1 MNFVPFDLPT
11 KSSNSSAPTIV
22 TTTRRSLLSVLP
34 TLAALQACS
43 SLAGAGTSTSQ
54 GQTNQAPSMAGSN
67 PSANNNS
74 VTATSTTG
82 ATNTV
87 TARPTVTNQRA
98 RLKPKIGLALGG
110 GAARGFAHV
119 GVISVL
125 EAAGIQPDWIVG
137 TSAGSLVGALY
148 ASGLSASALRTQALA
163 LDESLLGDWQFNSR
177 GVIRGKGL
185 QDYVN
190 RLVGQRRIEQFPRRF
205 AATATDLYNGN
216 LRLFVSGDCGMVVRA
231 SSSVPTVFE
240 PVSFEGR
247 EYVDGGLTS
256 PIPVRSTKRLGCD
269 IVIGVDIS
277 AKPSYQSTETV
288 GQILLQTFAIM
299 GRSLAEQEMQEADIR
314 LRPDVGDLGAA
325 SFESRKRAIEDGER
339 AMRDQLGNLMA
350 RIRAFTDQ
358 PGL

>member
-1 MNFVPFDLPT
+1 MA
-11 KSSNSSAPTIV
+11 S
-22 TTTRRSLLSVLP
+22 RRSLLTALP
-34 TLAALQACS
+34 ALMALQSCS
-43 SLAGAGTSTSQ
+43 SLSGTGVGAASPQSAPTTAGARPNQTMTS
-54 GQTNQAPSMAGSN
+54 GV
-67 PSANNNS
+67 NN
-74 VTATSTTG
+74 
-82 ATNTV
+82 ATNAAAANPVAVKPTPV
-87 TARPTVTNQRA
+87 IQRPRARPKV
-98 RLKPKIGLALGG
+98 GLALGG

-148 ASGLSASALRTQALA
+148 ASGLNAASLRTQALG
-163 LDESLLGDWQFNSR
+163 LDESLLGDWQLNSR

-277 AKPSYQSTETV
+277 AKPSYQSTDTV

-325 SFESRKRAIEDGER
+325 SFESRKRAIEDGEK

-350 RIRAFTDQ
+350 RIRSFTDQ
-358 PGL
+358 PGQ

>member
-1 MNFVPFDLPT
+1 MNFVPPDLPT
-11 KSSNSSAPTIV
+11 QSSNPPTPTTV
-22 TTTRRSLLSVLP
+22 TLTRRSLLTVLP
-34 TLAALQACS
+34 ALAALQACS
-43 SLAGAGTSTSQ
+43 GLGGAGSRTSQ
-54 GQTNQAPSMAGSN
+54 GQSSQANSIAGPN
-67 PSANNNS
+67 PSANNNVS
-74 VTATSTTG
+74 ATSTTG
-82 ATNTV
+82 AANPITV
-87 TARPTVTNQRA
+87 KPAVSVQRA
-98 RLKPKIGLALGG
+98 RVKPKIGLALGG

-163 LDESLLGDWQFNSR
+163 LDESLLGDWQLNSR

-325 SFESRKRAIEDGER
+325 SFESRKRAIDDGER

>member
-1 MNFVPFDLPT
+1 MQVAPPDSQQ
-11 KSSNSSAPTIV
+11 KSSNCAKYATQ
-22 TTTRRSLLSVLP
+22 TNTRRGFLSALPALMALQSCAGLASSTGAVLP
-34 TLAALQACS
+34 PGAEKSAAVRPNQATNNGAINTPNIGSANPVTPRPAVALQ
-43 SLAGAGTSTSQ
+43 
-54 GQTNQAPSMAGSN
+54 
-67 PSANNNS
+67 
-74 VTATSTTG
+74 
-82 ATNTV
+82 
-87 TARPTVTNQRA
+87 RPRA
-98 RLKPKIGLALGG
+98 RPKIGLALGG

-125 EAAGIQPDWIVG
+125 EAAGIQPEWIVG

-148 ASGLSASALRTQALA
+148 ASGLNASSLRTQALA
-163 LDESLLGDWQFNSR
+163 LDESLLGDWQLNTR

-277 AKPSYQSTETV
+277 AKPSYQATETV

-299 GRSLAEQEMQEADIR
+299 GRSLAEQEMEDADIR

-325 SFESRKRAIEDGER
+325 SFESRKRAIEDGEK

-350 RIRAFTDQ
+350 RIRSFTDQ
-358 PGL
+358 PGP

>member
-1 MNFVPFDLPT
+1 MSPEFNLNRRRQLIT
-11 KSSNSSAPTIV
+11 AISSLT
-22 TTTRRSLLSVLP
+22 
-34 TLAALQACS
+34 ALQACTLTGPRVGS
-43 SLAGAGTSTSQ
+43 ANGPAPGKSNPTGAVTAGASAAVGASGQSGTAIPSQ
-54 GQTNQAPSMAGSN
+54 TIPSRSNSAKPGDQTKP
-67 PSANNNS
+67 
-74 VTATSTTG
+74 VT
-82 ATNTV
+82 
-87 TARPTVTNQRA
+87 TARN
-98 RLKPKIGLALGG
+98 KPKIGLALGG

-119 GVISVL
+119 GVIAVL

-148 ASGLSASALRTQALA
+148 ASGLNAAGLRAQALA
-163 LDESLLGDWQFNSR
+163 LDETLLGDWQFNSR

-185 QDYVN
+185 QDYIN

-216 LRLFVSGDCGMVVRA
+216 LRLFVSGDCGLVVRA

-240 PVSFEGR
+240 PVNFEGR

-256 PIPVRSTKRLGCD
+256 PIPVKSTRRLGCD

-277 AKPSYQSTETV
+277 AKPSYQATDTV

-299 GRSLAEQEMQEADIR
+299 GRSLAEQEMQEADIKI
-314 LRPDVGDLGAA
+314 RPDVGDLGAA
-325 SFESRKRAIEDGER
+325 SFESRRRAIADGER

-350 RIRAFTDQ
+350 KIIAFTDQ
-358 PGL
+358 PGQ

>member
-1 MNFVPFDLPT
+1 MNRVRPESQQHSQQLINQVKPT
-11 KSSNSSAPTIV
+11 D
-22 TTTRRSLLSVLP
+22 RRRLLSVLP
-34 TLAALQACS
+34 ALAALQACS
-43 SLAGAGTSTSQ
+43 ALNGSAAVPTQPAPVTSTAS
-54 GQTNQAPSMAGSN
+54 TNQPIS
-67 PSANNNS
+67 SAAA
-74 VTATSTTG
+74 AT
-82 ATNTV
+82 TV
-87 TARPTVTNQRA
+87 QTSPVAIKPAIAVQRSRA
-98 RLKPKIGLALGG
+98 RPKIGLALGG

-125 EAAGIQPDWIVG
+125 EAAGIAPDWIVG

-148 ASGLSASALRTQALA
+148 ASGLNAAALRTQALA
-163 LDESLLGDWQFNSR
+163 LDESLLGDWQLNSR

-216 LRLFVSGDCGMVVRA
+216 LRLFVSGDCGLVVRA

-240 PVSFEGR
+240 PVVFEGR

-256 PIPVRSTKRLGCD
+256 PIPVKSTKRLGCD
-269 IVIGVDIS
+269 IVMGVDIS

-325 SFESRKRAIEDGER
+325 SFESRKRAIDDGER

-358 PGL
+358 PGQ